1 MLIWVKK
8 SMLEVKSIHV
18 FYGDLYVVK
27 DVSLSVKEGKIVSIL
42 GSNGAGKT
50 TLLKAVSGFVPVA
63 EGEIIFKSN
72 EISKLKPYEL
82 VRQGIVLVPEGR
94 RIFNRMKVIENLEL
108 GAYSYYRRKNM
119 HEIKRRIEEIHNLF
133 PILKGRRNQIAG
145 SLSGGEQQMLAIG
158 RALMSMPSLL
168 LLDEPSVG
176 LAPLVAREIFN
187 NISRLSVTGVTMLL
201 VEQNARA
208 ALKISTYVYV
218 LRTGVVVAEG
228 TPEELLQGKKIKQA
242 YLS

>member
-1 MLIWVKK
+1 MPIWVKK
-8 SMLEVKSIHV
+8 NMLEVKSIHV
-18 FYGDLYVVK
+18 FYRDLYVVK
-27 DVSLSVKEGKIVSIL
+27 DISLSVKEGKIVSIL

-63 EGEIIFKSN
+63 KGEITFKN
-72 EISKLKPYEL
+72 KEISKLKPYEL

-108 GAYSYYRRKNM
+108 GAYSYYGRKNM
-119 HEIKRRIEEIHNLF
+119 HEIKRRIEEIHHLF

-176 LAPLVAREIFN
+176 LAPLVTREIFT
-187 NISRLSVTGVTMLL
+187 NINRLSDTGVTMLL

-218 LRTGVVVAEG
+218 LGTGVVVTEG
-228 TPEELLQGKKIKQA
+228 TPEELLQDEKIKQA
-242 YLS
+242 YLG